1 MRVTVAIYGGGGSRL
16 PCENQ
21 QHDATKLAEEHFG
34 LLFYH
39 KRNQA
44 WRCSQF
50 LGGCG
55 YDYASAD
62 KCTCSD
68 LVKDMWIRQGCK
80 SIHYVH
86 QGDNMKESR
95 PEDRSH
101 LIGMQ

>member
-1 MRVTVAIYGGGGSRL
+1 MCTVSARYGGHLWRWGSRL
-16 PCENQ
+16 PCGNQ
-21 QHDATKLAEEHFG
+21 QHDATKLAEEHFD

-55 YDYASAD
+55 YDYANAD

-68 LVKDMWIRQGCK
+68 LVKDMWRQGCK
-80 SIHYVH
+80 SIHYVSPRRQH
-86 QGDNMKESR
+86 EGVAA
-95 PEDRSH
+95 
-101 LIGMQ
+101 